1 MKWYRKEIPDQ
12 AILVFGQP
20 FRFDL
25 LATEDQS
32 LIHEL
37 DKCIAKQRGGVVGI
51 TKEEY
56 DLESQKKIT
65 ENLLRDSSKP
75 PHQRH
80 ELKAHP
86 LPQDRRAVEV
96 VANPG
101 GRRGGMFARPQ
112 MGRDGTALNGRHD
125 TSPMPDPI
133 QIPSPTQFITPPTA
147 NISPNIVA
155 KP

>member
-1 MKWYRKEIPDQ
+1 MRYYMKELETVPIYI
-12 AILVFGQP
+12 FGQP
-20 FRFDL
+20 FRFDV
-25 LATEDQS
+25 LATEDPQ

-37 DKCIAKQRGGVVGI
+37 DKCIAKQRGGVIAI
-51 TKEEY
+51 TKEEH
-56 DLESQKKIT
+56 DVAVQKKIT

-80 ELKAHP
+80 ELKAVQ

-112 MGRDGTALNGRHD
+112 VGRDGTVLNGRHD
-125 TSPMPDPI
+125 ATPMPDPI
-133 QIPSPTQFITPPTA
+133 QIPSPTQFITPPVA
-147 NISPNIVA
+147 NISG
-155 KP
+155 K

>member
-1 MKWYRKEIPDQ
+1 MRYFRKEIPEQ

-37 DKCIAKQRGGVVGI
+37 DKCIAKQRGGVI
-51 TKEEY
+51 AIEKDEHDSE
-56 DLESQKKIT
+56 LKKKLT
-65 ENLLRDSSKP
+65 ENLLRDNSKP
-75 PHQRH
+75 PHQRQ

-112 MGRDGTALNGRHD
+112 VGRDGTVLNGRHD
-125 TSPMPDPI
+125 ASPMPDPI
-133 QIPSPTQFITPPTA
+133 QIPSPTQFITPPVA
-147 NISPNIVA
+147 NISG
-155 KP
+155 K